1 MRLVSIATVLTVHLR
16 LLVLY
21 NKVSFVTD
29 IVIPIGKFLTVE
41 KEMHSKVK
49 ACTEC
54 TRTCWLLHKGSNS
67 VLASGAA
74 SFFQSNDR

>member
-29 IVIPIGKFLTVE
+29 IAIPIGMFLTVE

-54 TRTCWLLHKGSNS
+54 TRTCW
-67 VLASGAA
+67 
-74 SFFQSNDR
+74 

>member
-1 MRLVSIATVLTVHLR
+1 MRLVSIATVLTVLTVHLR

-29 IVIPIGKFLTVE
+29 IAIPIGMFLTVE

-54 TRTCWLLHKGSNS
+54 TRTCW
-67 VLASGAA
+67 
-74 SFFQSNDR
+74 

>member
-29 IVIPIGKFLTVE
+29 IVIPIGMFLTVE

-54 TRTCWLLHKGSNS
+54 TRTCW
-67 VLASGAA
+67 
-74 SFFQSNDR
+74 